1 LRRVVAIR
9 LSEEE
14 LAVLRITAQRRRES
28 LSATIRA
35 LALSAARVEEAE
47 EQLEAARREAFRL
60 AGEQRRRL
68 AALRRKASSE
78 T

>member
-1 LRRVVAIR
+1 
-9 LSEEE
+9 
-14 LAVLRITAQRRRES
+14 VLRITASRRRES

-47 EQLEAARREAFRL
+47 EQLEGCAAGGVPV

-68 AALRRKASSE
+68 AAPRRKASSE